1 MKLCPVQLRGFAS
14 PEHGEL
20 VPSRPP
26 VNPRPKSLADLGPEV
41 IHTFEVTNLGP
52 YDVGNLLVSIVH
64 VLYRFSLKYSF
75 VSPPQNFW
83 RYV

>member
-26 VNPRPKSLADLGPEV
+26 VNPRLRSLADLGPEV

-52 YDVGNLLVSIVH
+52 YDVGNLLVSIV
-64 VLYRFSLKYSF
+64 LYRVLVYI
-75 VSPPQNFW
+75 Q
-83 RYV
+83 

>member
-1 MKLCPVQLRGFAS
+1 MNTVLQYILNNIKSCSVQLRGFAS

-26 VNPRPKSLADLGPEV
+26 VNPRLRSLADLGPEV

-52 YDVGNLLVSIVH
+52 YDVGNLLVSIVR
-64 VLYRFSLKYSF
+64 VLYRVL
-75 VSPPQNFW
+75 V
-83 RYV
+83 